1 MDKSSATSALRSST
15 PRAMAGPVQQPSTPA
30 SPDPRRP
37 TQRSNTLWVRARVT
51 RASCVRRGEAAC
63 VYVRQPRG
71 NVRADRLPCG
81 RVVNSRP
88 ETVRGPAGGAQRP
101 GSRQRRLG
109 VFTHAYGHRGPAIRL
124 GSADPAPGSVSG
136 NTHKH
141 TLLSRS
147 LSLSLSLS
155 LPPSLPPSPLAFL
168 SCSLSRISL
177 FVSLVRSQ
185 SLSLSVCLSLYLSP
199 SHLLTLSLTHSPA
212 WRKSGEQSCEPCS
225 GPAYGPR
232 RGAGRHSDDE
242 Q

>member
-1 MDKSSATSALRSST
+1 
-15 PRAMAGPVQQPSTPA
+15 MAGPVQQPSTPA

-155 LPPSLPPSPLAFL
+155 PSLPPSLPPPLPP
-168 SCSLSRISL
+168 SLSLLPCFSL
-177 FVSLVRSQ
+177 LLSLSHFSFCLSRSL
-185 SLSLSVCLSLYLSP
+185 SESLSVCLPVSLSLS
-199 SHLLTLSLTHSPA
+199 LSLTDSLTHALTSMA
-212 WRKSGEQSCEPCS
+212 KE
-225 GPAYGPR
+225 R
-232 RGAGRHSDDE
+232 RAILRALQWPSIRTPQGRR
-242 Q
+242 QA